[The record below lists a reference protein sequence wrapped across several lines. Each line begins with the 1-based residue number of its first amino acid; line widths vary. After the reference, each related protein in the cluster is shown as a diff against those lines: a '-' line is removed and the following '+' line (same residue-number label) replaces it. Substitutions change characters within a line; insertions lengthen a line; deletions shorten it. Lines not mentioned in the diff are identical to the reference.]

1 MLLERECGELFEEE
15 LSALQPTAGI
25 PKWRWIGQLGPKSNG
40 LGVESSSRKS
50 SPPPQ
55 KEFLAEQLEYLAA
68 PFSEKNRKTFMA
80 YPWNPLVALGMGE
93 AD

>member
-1 MLLERECGELFEEE
+1 
-15 LSALQPTAGI
+15 
-25 PKWRWIGQLGPKSNG
+25 
-40 LGVESSSRKS
+40 VESSSRKS

-68 PFSEKNRKTFMA
+68 PFSEKKRKTFMA